1 MDTSSVHRYL
11 RCPCDKHSCRSLVT
25 LKFES
30 QANREEVFWSPTQ
43 SGKVY
48 IRPLLSCYRLPRC
61 IRLML
66 VAAVTVSQ
74 THKVKGQLFLTSDAR
89 RWVDTVL
96 FSQSF
101 SPYQLNPGFIARFR
115 SSSDFFFP
123 SFLYLPDDAQYPFF
137 FLPEDNTSPK
147 LTVVR
152 WTERGSHRVRP
163 SPPCSH
169 TWTTPISLF
178 SPPSK
183 QQRLCVVARIQSSGI
198 SCAVLCTTRGYSP
211 VIKFVHK
218 SC

>member
-11 RCPCDKHSCRSLVT
+11 RYPCDKHSCRSLVT

-48 IRPLLSCYRLPRC
+48 IRPLLSCYQLPRC
-61 IRLML
+61 FRLML

-123 SFLYLPDDAQYPFF
+123 PFLFLPDDAQYPFF
-137 FLPEDNTSPK
+137 F
-147 LTVVR
+147 
-152 WTERGSHRVRP
+152 
-163 SPPCSH
+163 PPRRQYVPQADGCSLNR
-169 TWTTPISLF
+169 TRFPQGQAVTSLF
-178 SPPSK
+178 TYMNNPHLSLFPTVQTAAFVCRRTHPE
-183 QQRLCVVARIQSSGI
+183 QWYFLCCALHDQRL
-198 SCAVLCTTRGYSP
+198 
-211 VIKFVHK
+211 
-218 SC
+218 